1 VGETRTGDTFSIM
14 FARRPARCD
23 SHPVLPAERGWWQAP
38 SGTDQSVDGEDVEL
52 AQEAGVDTVSVA
64 AAPVPP
70 SGPVGSPQPV
80 TFHGGGSARRIRRR
94 GRRAYAG
101 ELRLLATM
109 LGGLAGG
116 AVALSNPERD
126 GGTHWV
132 LFVVLSTLLGVA
144 SGESFDFAAARWR
157 ELAGS
162 HGLRLRDV
170 TPTVL
175 SVVGVAVGLIA
186 ATPHFIG
193 DEGLTWRG
201 VAFAGLAVVGGLPAA
216 ATLGAVQRLCRDP
229 LPGPPGAQ
237 LELLMV
243 LRRHST
249 RLLNQLGLLVV
260 LVIGVNGAATGFG
273 QALSPTV
280 VIFSGG
286 VASLVVGTMFV
297 PASAALRRRGAL
309 FIEEH
314 FRLVDVP
321 VERLVSAAEQR
332 NALEHLLGI
341 DQTTFG
347 ELKNGLVIMT
357 PFVISALAAL
367 IPTL

>member
-1 VGETRTGDTFSIM
+1 
-14 FARRPARCD
+14 
-23 SHPVLPAERGWWQAP
+23 
-38 SGTDQSVDGEDVEL
+38 
-52 AQEAGVDTVSVA
+52 
-64 AAPVPP
+64 
-70 SGPVGSPQPV
+70 
-80 TFHGGGSARRIRRR
+80 
-94 GRRAYAG
+94 
-101 ELRLLATM
+101 M

-116 AVALSNPERD
+116 AVALSNPDRD
-126 GGTHWV
+126 GGTYRV

-157 ELAGS
+157 ELAAR
-162 HGLRLRDV
+162 HDVRLRDV

-175 SVVGVAVGLIA
+175 SVIAVAVGLIA

-193 DEGLTWRG
+193 EGGLTWRG
-201 VAFAGLAVVGGLPAA
+201 VALAGIAVVGGLPAA

-243 LRRHST
+243 LRRHSL

-273 QALSPTV
+273 QRLSPV
-280 VIFSGG
+280 VVVFSGA
-286 VASLVVGTMFV
+286 VASLVVATMFV

-314 FRLVDVP
+314 FSLSDVP
-321 VERLVSAAEQR
+321 VDRLAAAAEER
-332 NALEHLLGI
+332 KALEHLLGI

-347 ELKNGLVIMT
+347 ELKSGLVIMT

>member
-1 VGETRTGDTFSIM
+1 MVYPGHPSI
-14 FARRPARCD
+14 RWINVNW
-23 SHPVLPAERGWWQAP
+23 PV
-38 SGTDQSVDGEDVEL
+38 
-52 AQEAGVDTVSVA
+52 
-64 AAPVPP
+64 
-70 SGPVGSPQPV
+70 
-80 TFHGGGSARRIRRR
+80 
-94 GRRAYAG
+94 RRAYAG

-116 AVALSNPERD
+116 AVALTNPDRD
-126 GGTHWV
+126 LRDTHWI

-157 ELAGS
+157 ELAAR
-162 HGLRLRDV
+162 HGVRLRQV
-170 TPTVL
+170 TPTVM
-175 SVVGVAVGLIA
+175 SVVVVAVGLIA

-193 DEGLTWRG
+193 PDGLTWRG
-201 VAFAGLAVVGGLPAA
+201 VALAGLAVAGGLPAA

-243 LRRHST
+243 LRRHSL

-273 QALSPTV
+273 HSLPPTV
-280 VIFSGG
+280 VIFSGA
-286 VASLVVGTMFV
+286 VASLVVATMFV

-321 VERLVSAAEQR
+321 AEQLVSAAEQR
-332 NALEHLLGI
+332 TALEHLLGI

-347 ELKNGLVIMT
+347 ELKSGLVIMT
-357 PFVISALAAL
+357 PFVISALAVL